1 MDNTPNP
8 LSFGEFARQIRALR
22 KMGTFTQLLKSLPER
37 IARLA
42 EGLDQ
47 EQVEAELDHIEL
59 LAAVMTPEELRD
71 PAFLPDA
78 ERTRELARRAEV
90 PLQDTDLLFEQLD
103 AARRF
108 LNGEELDGDGPL
120 PF

>member
-1 MDNTPNP
+1 LDTPNP

-22 KMGTFTQLLKSLPER
+22 NRGTFTQLLQNLPER

-47 EQVEAELDHIEL
+47 GQVEAELDHIEL
-59 LAAVMTPEELRD
+59 LAAVMTPEELQD
-71 PAFLPDA
+71 PEFLPDA
-78 ERTRELARRAEV
+78 QRTRELARRAEV
-90 PLQDTDLLFEQLD
+90 PLQDTQLLFEQLD

-108 LNGEELDGDGPL
+108 LNGDGPPPL
-120 PF
+120 